1 MARPA
6 TGTVLERQR
15 ARGTVYALRFRVD
28 GRRVFETLGTEPE
41 GWTHERAQEA
51 LKDRLAQARPGSTRH
66 PQRPSEPWRR
76 GEPTFHEFASAWF
89 ESIGHELR
97 NSTVEVYKW
106 HLTDHLLPFSDTT
119 GCRKSR
125 WRRLTAIGNTR

>member
-51 LKDRLAQARPGSTRH
+51 LKDRLAQARLGLY
-66 PQRPSEPWRR
+66 QAPSAPVR
-76 GEPTFHEFASAWF
+76 
-89 ESIGHELR
+89 
-97 NSTVEVYKW
+97 TVEKGRA
-106 HLTDHLLPFSDTT
+106 HLP
-119 GCRKSR
+119 RV
-125 WRRLTAIGNTR
+125 RLRLV